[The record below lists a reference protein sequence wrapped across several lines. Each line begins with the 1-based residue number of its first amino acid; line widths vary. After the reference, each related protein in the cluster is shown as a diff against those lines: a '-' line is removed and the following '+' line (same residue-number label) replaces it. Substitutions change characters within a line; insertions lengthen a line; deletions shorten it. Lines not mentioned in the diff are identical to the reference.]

1 MVAIPRTESIFDYTF
16 EVNYFTAN
24 NEGVIQNVGI
34 SIFSYFV
41 PGTFSFTYK
50 EDTI

>member
-16 EVNYFTAN
+16 ELNYYTASS
-24 NEGVIQNVGI
+24 EGVVQNVAI
-34 SIFSYFV
+34 SVFSYFT